1 MLCFRNVIWGRA
13 GDANAIARVRLA
25 QSRFIHVESSG
36 RTDYCA
42 TSVGWE
48 PIPAKSEG
56 VTAPFPVHKIARNLQ
71 ASQYLANTF
80 HIGADLFWKKIGLGP
95 CSIENLR
102 YGEVPMGM
110 IEKELEELKLPAC
123 QRSFRAFV
131 ADNPPIRIQQETVKI
146 PYTLVPELE
155 PLLIALHLALDNLY
169 VNRRRFMRDRRQ
181 FCQVTLDS
189 IEEPTLE
196 FE

>member
-1 MLCFRNVIWGRA
+1 
-13 GDANAIARVRLA
+13 
-25 QSRFIHVESSG
+25 
-36 RTDYCA
+36 
-42 TSVGWE
+42 
-48 PIPAKSEG
+48 
-56 VTAPFPVHKIARNLQ
+56 
-71 ASQYLANTF
+71 
-80 HIGADLFWKKIGLGP
+80 
-95 CSIENLR
+95 
-102 YGEVPMGM
+102 MGM

-131 ADNPPIRIQQETVKI
+131 ADNSPIGIQQETVKI

-155 PLLIALHLALDNLY
+155 PLLIALHLALDNLH
-169 VNRRRFMRDRRQ
+169 VNRRRFLRDRRQ